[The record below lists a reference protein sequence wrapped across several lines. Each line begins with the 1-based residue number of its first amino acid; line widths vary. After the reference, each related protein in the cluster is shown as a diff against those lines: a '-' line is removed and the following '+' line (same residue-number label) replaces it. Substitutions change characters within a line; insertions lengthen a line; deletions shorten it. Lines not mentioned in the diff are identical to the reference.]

1 MYNCVKRGIAACILT
16 ATLVSSSLS
25 IQVSASAEAGSN
37 EMDEENVLIAASIF
51 MNSKDKENDYWPE
64 QIEVDTLDPLY
75 NSDNEQVAWYLK
87 LSTGAYAV
95 VNNDINNPTV
105 IEFGDEPSKEIET
118 VYENNNVPHIVYN
131 SPFEVYDTKLDG
143 SSENMKS
150 SKDLYENF
158 PELRSN
164 NTYLKKAFKKQKQ
177 FVDNQVTVMSTG
189 GYGFY
194 NWGDMPSGSYSSD
207 WIPFGSTDWAITSDY
222 SSFAENHCGATCV
235 TNLALYY
242 ASRGYSNLKV
252 SNSKDSTFKKVY
264 DIVGPGPVM
273 TIADEAKQYFKARG
287 YTLKNRSVGTF
298 SGLKTAIGNDRP
310 LGILLCNGIVDWHWV
325 LCVGY
330 REYITGDDYMRIVDG
345 WNNTAN
351 RFYKVNSGSLWI
363 SATEYWVG

>member
-1 MYNCVKRGIAACILT
+1 MYNDTKKGIAICVLT
-16 ATLVSSSLS
+16 ATLVSSCLS
-25 IQVSASAEAGSN
+25 MQIGASTGVNTN
-37 EMDEENVLIAASIF
+37 EMDEEDVLISASIF
-51 MNSKDKENDYWPE
+51 LNSKDKENDYWPD
-64 QIEVDTLDPLY
+64 QFEVDTLEPLY
-75 NSDNEQVAWYLK
+75 NSSNEQVAWYLK

-105 IEFGDEPSKEIET
+105 IEFGDEPSREIET
-118 VYENNNVPHIVYN
+118 IFEKNKMPHIIYN
-131 SPFEVYDTKLDG
+131 SPFEVYDTKLKG
-143 SSENMKS
+143 MTENMKS
-150 SKDLYENF
+150 SKDLRENF
-158 PELRSN
+158 PELNSK
-164 NTYLKKAFKKQKQ
+164 NTYLKNAFKKQKQ
-177 FVDNQVTVMSTG
+177 SVKNEVTLMSTG

-194 NWGDMPSGSYSSD
+194 NWGDMPSGSYTSD
-207 WIPFGSTDWAITSDY
+207 WIPFGSTDWAITGDY

-273 TIADEAKQYFKARG
+273 TIADEAKQYFKERG
-287 YTLKNRSVGTF
+287 YTLKYSSVGYF
-298 SGLKTAIGNDRP
+298 SGVKTAIGNDRP

-330 REYITGDDYMRIVDG
+330 REYTTGDDYMRIVDG

-351 RFYKVNSGSLWI
+351 RFYKVNSGSLWV